1 VGYLRTATIIIVSIL
16 LGLVISAATIDQTAM
31 TVPTSSL
38 KYYENINFNLVHND
52 PMQDVN
58 DALKALA
65 AALLHWH
72 ESEPRPMSVCPYAVV
87 YDSVYQR
94 DFRWD
99 LYLRNNPVIGTE
111 YSAEE
116 WNEEKKAYGIIG
128 DAVHDA
134 VQRYS
139 MFYMV
144 SMQNPVFSH
153 SWHMRYWDGEDTPE
167 LREKFYTGDVEWHE
181 FVLLLN
187 QREVRDDFYPTLLV
201 FTKGLTA
208 APQVYIYD
216 LSYVFEEPPTPR
228 LRRDLK
234 MLPLIGPKAYKMIK
248 EIKCRKLRVDKVF
261 VGGGGNEN
269 EDCRKMSLWWMRQC
283 VEQML
288 TTKRCDLPVKW
299 EIVNF
304 A

>member
-1 VGYLRTATIIIVSIL
+1 VQQLLIITV
-16 LGLVISAATIDQTAM
+16 M

-58 DALKALA
+58 EALKALA

-72 ESEPRPMSVCPYAVV
+72 REVSTPRPMSICPIAVV

-99 LYLRNNPVIGTE
+99 LYLHNNPVIGAE
-111 YSAEE
+111 YSVEE

-153 SWHMRYWDGEDTPE
+153 GWHMRYWNGEDTPE
-167 LREKFYTGDVEWHE
+167 LRKKFYTGDIEWHE

-201 FTKGLTA
+201 
-208 APQVYIYD
+208 Y
-216 LSYVFEEPPTPR
+216 
-228 LRRDLK
+228 
-234 MLPLIGPKAYKMIK
+234 
-248 EIKCRKLRVDKVF
+248 
-261 VGGGGNEN
+261 
-269 EDCRKMSLWWMRQC
+269 
-283 VEQML
+283 
-288 TTKRCDLPVKW
+288 TKRTNRGSTGLHL
-299 EIVNF
+299 
-304 A
+304 